1 MTDITKTT
9 KSIIKEQAIA
19 LFPFSNNATTPHI
32 HNPTLIKTH
41 ILPNCFPYPTLS
53 SVASNTFPC
62 IDEILP
68 LSSDIATISTT
79 NETNHIIILKPI
91 IQTPPPNSPIL
102 LYQVHPTPSQNYLP
116 VYLHHPN
123 TESYI
128 KAFFAIHH
136 ALLYF

>member
-1 MTDITKTT
+1 MADITKTT

-53 SVASNTFPC
+53 SVTSKTFPC
-62 IDEILP
+62 IAEVFP
-68 LSSDIATISTT
+68 LNKDIATISIT

-91 IQTPPPNSPIL
+91 IQTPPQNSKL
-102 LYQVHPTPSQNYLP
+102 S
-116 VYLHHPN
+116 
-123 TESYI
+123 
-128 KAFFAIHH
+128 IH
-136 ALLYF
+136 